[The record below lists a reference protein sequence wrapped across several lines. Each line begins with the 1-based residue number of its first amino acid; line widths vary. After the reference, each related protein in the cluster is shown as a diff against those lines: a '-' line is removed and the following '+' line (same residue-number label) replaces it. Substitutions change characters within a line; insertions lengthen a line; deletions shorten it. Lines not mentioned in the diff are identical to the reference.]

1 MAGKT
6 YTTNVDNYNYSRENV
21 NTVANREYQF
31 FDLDVAPHAVNC
43 FKLVINS
50 EKTNYTTVTTTSV
63 IGRSKVVK
71 PKKVTIDE
79 ARLVILGGEFE
90 KIGDDD
96 EIIGGGD
103 QKVGSANK

>member
-63 IGRSKVVK
+63 IGRPKAVT

-96 EIIGGGD
+96 EAIGGGN
-103 QKVGSANK
+103 QKVGSTD